1 MEAWSVAGREMEDFK
16 QEVRSEIREM
26 SKSIRTFSEE
36 NARSSARTSECISE
50 LTGVVKALAESD
62 IRRQERED
70 RQQET
75 NSRIIDDVKVLK
87 EFREDIIV
95 SRAKESPARD
105 WLSKNYPWLVV
116 IAALATAYI
125 SKFPIK

>member
-1 MEAWSVAGREMEDFK
+1 MEAWSVAGREMDDFK
-16 QEVRSEIREM
+16 QEVRSEIKQM
-26 SKSIRTFSEE
+26 
-36 NARSSARTSECISE
+36 ASSVNKMADAVTM
-50 LTGVVKALAESD
+50 LVESD

-75 NSRIIDDVKVLK
+75 NSRMADDIRLLK
-87 EFREDIIV
+87 NFREDIIV